1 MTKNS
6 APVKRLVELKKGSSG
21 YIHQIAHS
29 SPEVKQRLN
38 SMGLYKGC
46 PVKRKNS
53 VSPLVVDA
61 NGVDIAIGKTLA
73 EYILISSKKP
83 ADIQNTDN
91 TIKQN
96 KEDKENN
103 FTLLIDTHGID
114 DEKGLT
120 LLKEIKVSAVKK
132 TIFLMGNPNVG
143 KSTMFSRL
151 TGIKTDASNYPG
163 TTVSLLKGEMN
174 IDKNLYTIYDMP
186 GIYSLHESSR
196 TEEEACKL
204 IKNKPYDIAVYVADS
219 QHLERNLYLA

>member
-1 MTKNS
+1 MTKNQ
-6 APVKRLVELKKGSSG
+6 ATVKRLVELKKGSSG

-46 PVKRKNS
+46 PIKRKNS
-53 VSPLVVDA
+53 VSPLVIDA

-83 ADIQNTDN
+83 ADTQNMQNAAAN
-91 TIKQN
+91 TSKQN

-120 LLKEIKVSAVKK
+120 LLKEIKVYC
-132 TIFLMGNPNVG
+132 
-143 KSTMFSRL
+143 FSPYL
-151 TGIKTDASNYPG
+151 F
-163 TTVSLLKGEMN
+163 
-174 IDKNLYTIYDMP
+174 
-186 GIYSLHESSR
+186 
-196 TEEEACKL
+196 L
-204 IKNKPYDIAVYVADS
+204 IKLMN
-219 QHLERNLYLA
+219 H